1 MKTVCMET
9 KYSNQNHVFTVYL
22 LSLKMLFP
30 DFTEII
36 NFVYKP
42 GPLRWCHTSL
52 NFPIC
57 SSRS

>member
-9 KYSNQNHVFTVYL
+9 KYSDQNHVFTVYL

-36 NFVYKP
+36 NFV
-42 GPLRWCHTSL
+42 
-52 NFPIC
+52 
-57 SSRS
+57 